1 MRRRGEAEAGPEP
14 DRGRLVKATV
24 LELLPQAACRCRLED
39 RRLVL
44 AHAAGAA
51 RVNFVRI
58 RPGDRVWLELSPA
71 DPTRGRITGLLTE

>member
-1 MRRRGEAEAGPEP
+1 MCDGGEPEREPVRR
-14 DRGRLVKATV
+14 VKATV
-24 LELLPQAACRCRLED
+24 VELLPQAGCRCRLED

-58 RPGDRVWLELSPA
+58 RPGDKVWLELSPA
-71 DPTRGRITGLLTE
+71 DPTRGRITGLLTER

>member
-1 MRRRGEAEAGPEP
+1 MRQLREPEAGSEP
-14 DRGRLVKATV
+14 DQGRRVKATV

-58 RPGDRVWLELSPA
+58 RPGDKVWLELSPA